1 MSSLPEKNEKEILNE
16 LFSEQEKFPV
26 ETFENDPPINPEVKS
41 LVEKIEQNVILISPV
56 MDNFGQPLVSP
67 ASPQNPKIVLPISR
81 NSYTLGLTK
90 KISESIRW
98 LAEWCFRLIKVFGER
113 ASFKEVETKL

>member
-16 LFSEQEKFPV
+16 LFFEQEKFPV
-26 ETFENDPPINPEVKS
+26 EVEGEPNIKPEVKPF
-41 LVEKIEQNVILISPV
+41 VQKIEEDVVLNKPV
-56 MDNFGQPLVSP
+56 MDNYGQPIVSP
-67 ASPQNPKIVLPISR
+67 AAPQNPKIVLPISK

-90 KISESIRW
+90 KISESLRW
-98 LAEWCFRLIKVFGER
+98 LAEWCFRLIKIFGER

>member
-26 ETFENDPPINPEVKS
+26 RVESEPEINLEVKS
-41 LVEKIEQNVILISPV
+41 LVQKIEEDVVLRKPV
-56 MDNFGQPLVSP
+56 MDNYGQPIVS
-67 ASPQNPKIVLPISR
+67 AAAPQNPKIVLPISR

-113 ASFKEVETKL
+113 ASFKEVEIKL

>member
-1 MSSLPEKNEKEILNE
+1 MSSLPEKNEKKVLNG

-26 ETFENDPPINPEVKS
+26 EVKTEPEINPEKT
-41 LVEKIEQNVILISPV
+41 LIQKIEEDVVLDKPV
-56 MDNFGQPLVSP
+56 MDNYGQPIVSP
-67 ASPQNPKIVLPISR
+67 AAPQNPKIVLPISR
-81 NSYTLGLTK
+81 NSYALGLTR

-98 LAEWCFRLIKVFGER
+98 LAEWCFRLVKIFGER

>member
-16 LFSEQEKFPV
+16 LFSVRV
-26 ETFENDPPINPEVKS
+26 EGEPPIRQEIES
-41 LVEKIEQNVILISPV
+41 LVEKIEDNVVLNKPV
-56 MDNFGQPLVSP
+56 MDNYGQPIVSP
-67 ASPQNPKIVLPISR
+67 AAPQNPKIVLPISR
-81 NSYTLGLTK
+81 NSYALGLTR

-98 LAEWCFRLIKVFGER
+98 LAEWCFRLVKIFGER